1 MSRSVKHMLLFG
13 LMLLLSFQLIAC
25 QKAENTKKEAG
36 QMSNYVTLEMENGSK
51 IVIELDAES
60 APITVAN
67 FQKLVGESFY
77 DGITFHRAVPG
88 FVIQGGD
95 PRGNGTGGSDETIKG
110 EFSQNG
116 VDNPLKH
123 VRGVLS
129 MARSGDPDSASSQFF
144 IVLDTNE
151 GVSRSLDGQYA
162 AFGKVIDGM
171 DEVDRIAALPA
182 GGPRGDSIT
191 EQPVISR
198 AYFSDD
204 KGELKT
210 AE

>member
-1 MSRSVKHMLLFG
+1 
-13 LMLLLSFQLIAC
+13 
-25 QKAENTKKEAG
+25 
-36 QMSNYVTLEMENGSK
+36 MSNYVTLEMENDAK

-67 FQKLVGESFY
+67 FQKLVGGSFY

-95 PRGNGTGGSDETIKG
+95 PRGNGTGGSDENIKG
-110 EFSQNG
+110 EFAQNG
-116 VDNPLKH
+116 VNNPLKH

-129 MARSGDPDSASSQFF
+129 MARSANPDSASSQFF
-144 IVLDTNE
+144 IVLETSD
-151 GVSRSLDGQYA
+151 GVTRSLDGQYA
-162 AFGKVIDGM
+162 AFGKVIEGM

-182 GGPRGDSIT
+182 RGDAIA

-204 KGELKT
+204 KGEIKT